1 MENENKKL
9 VFRIFDEYIKEVITA
24 FHHSDLVIQNTNSNE
39 YFHSHVF
46 PLATYWKQSIF
57 LSFSACFLEIASFMD
72 DMTITG
78 EDSLLCLFYFTCKDV
93 FPHTPDTLGH
103 KNATV
108 FLN

>member
-46 PLATYWKQSIF
+46 PLATY
-57 LSFSACFLEIASFMD
+57 
-72 DMTITG
+72 
-78 EDSLLCLFYFTCKDV
+78 
-93 FPHTPDTLGH
+93 
-103 KNATV
+103 
-108 FLN
+108 